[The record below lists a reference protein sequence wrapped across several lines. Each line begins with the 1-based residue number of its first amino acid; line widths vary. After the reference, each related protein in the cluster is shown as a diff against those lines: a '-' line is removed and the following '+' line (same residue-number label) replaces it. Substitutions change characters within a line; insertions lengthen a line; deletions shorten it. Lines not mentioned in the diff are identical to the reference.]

1 MIVQVREIG
10 DVSVVD
16 AQGRI
21 TTEETADALRDTFSG
36 LIQRGRLKLVVNLQ
50 HVPSIDTTGLSEIL
64 RAYTSVTKRGG
75 ALKLVKLAPH
85 VRRVLEITRLL
96 TILEAFDDEA
106 AALESLSK
114 VGAVGTS

>member
-1 MIVQVREIG
+1 MIVHVREIG
-10 DVSVVD
+10 EVSVVEVE
-16 AQGRI
+16 GRI
-21 TTEETADALRDTFSG
+21 TTEETADTLRDTFMS

-64 RAYTSVTKRGG
+64 RAYTSVTKRSGG
-75 ALKLVKLAPH
+75 LKLVKLSPH

-106 AALESLSK
+106 GALESLSK
-114 VGAVGTS
+114 VRAVGAS